1 MTGISYIFLMGDG
14 GFWTYLVK
22 PLMPIPIPGALLTLG
37 GLLLSVGLT
46 TFRVQGEEAMLEQHF
61 GKEFKDYAS
70 TRWRFVPY
78 VI

>member
-1 MTGISYIFLMGDG
+1 MAAEGY
-14 GFWTYLVK
+14 WTYLIK
-22 PLMPIPIPGALLTLG
+22 PLMPFPIPGALLTLG
-37 GLLLSVGLT
+37 GLLLSFGLIL
-46 TFRVQGEEAMLEQHF
+46 FRVQGEESMLEQHF